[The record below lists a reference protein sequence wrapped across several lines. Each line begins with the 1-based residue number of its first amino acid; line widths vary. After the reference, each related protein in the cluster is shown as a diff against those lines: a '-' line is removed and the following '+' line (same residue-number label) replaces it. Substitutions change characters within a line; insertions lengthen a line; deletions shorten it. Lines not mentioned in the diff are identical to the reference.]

1 MNLTRDRNLSVPSGG
16 VSNGCEF
23 STGQK
28 IQNKWAETVGLERVI
43 IIREGHLGH
52 FGLINL
58 QTGIEE

>member
-1 MNLTRDRNLSVPSGG
+1 MNLTRNRNLSVGGG
-16 VSNGCEF
+16 VSNGCEC

-28 IQNKWAETVGLERVI
+28 VQNKWAETVGLERVI
-43 IIREGHLGH
+43 VTPEVHLGH